1 MSAKRCRVNTS
12 ISSHQEELK
21 QKAELLH
28 ALLVIS
34 PSVRSLR
41 YDDSRRKAMMQL
53 HECMMQIPASHD
65 RRPQSCMR
73 QLATARRGST
83 PTRPRIPSAFASI
96 PAPSPLDSC
105 FDPNSSPKIST
116 NCLSS
121 RREDLAFNESQAC
134 HAKIQGLFK
143 NLFDFRNF
151 QGFFKTLK
159 TVFEIQVLFKV
170 FKVRTH
176 PDCRSGGSSYFC
188 SLSLHL
194 SATLSSRSGC
204 MWRQCQFETLLY
216 GYRSPS

>member
-1 MSAKRCRVNTS
+1 MAAKRCHVNTS
-12 ISSHQEELK
+12 MSSPQEELK
-21 QKAELLH
+21 EKAELLH

-41 YDDSRRKAMMQL
+41 YDDSRRKAMM
-53 HECMMQIPASHD
+53 HIPASDD

-73 QLATARRGST
+73 QLRNLVDLL
-83 PTRPRIPSAFASI
+83 RPAHASSLPSGRSLR
-96 PAPSPLDSC
+96 PPLSC

-121 RREDLAFNESQAC
+121 RHEDLAFNEIQAY

-143 NLFDFRNF
+143 DLFDFCNF

-176 PDCRSGGSSYFC
+176 PVNCERKG
-188 SLSLHL
+188 
-194 SATLSSRSGC
+194 
-204 MWRQCQFETLLY
+204 
-216 GYRSPS
+216 